1 MQTMA
6 KMENRERL
14 FSPFSEQWERSCEPS
29 KLTTSFSLPA
39 VKRSAPPSSAPSEA
53 APIP

>member
-1 MQTMA
+1 MA

-14 FSPFSEQWERSCEPS
+14 FSPLSAQREQSCEPS
-29 KLTTSFSLPA
+29 KLTASFSSPA
-39 VKRSAPPSSAPSEA
+39 VKRSAPPSSAHSEA